1 MSIYGDGAGYGKEK
15 IITNKTIPC
24 PTNIYGDSKWRA
36 DKGVRNLQTDDFH
49 VAVLRPPMIYGK
61 GSKGNYSTLENLY
74 RTLPIFPDVNNRR
87 SMLYIDNLCEFLYQ
101 LILSG
106 KGGIYFP
113 QNPEYTKTSEM
124 VRIIAEE
131 SGHRIVISKFFNLF
145 VRIGGLFRE
154 GCQRVYIRRS
164 EVWYMKWK

>member
-1 MSIYGDGAGYGKEK
+1 MEMVLGMEK
-15 IITNKTIPC
+15 RKLLQTRPYLVQLIFMEIA
-24 PTNIYGDSKWRA
+24 KWRA

-61 GSKGNYSTLENLY
+61 GSKGNYSTLEKLA

-106 KGGIYFP
+106 KRRYLF
-113 QNPEYTKTSEM
+113 S
-124 VRIIAEE
+124 AESRVYKNIRDGE
-131 SGHRIVISKFFNLF
+131 NNSR
-145 VRIGGLFRE
+145 RIGT
-154 GCQRVYIRRS
+154 
-164 EVWYMKWK
+164 